1 MSIESE
7 TIVAYIQVTIRSEK
21 KFKEEKLR
29 RLNEEMDK
37 NSSLKDMKRAFVVV
51 GPDFGVCE
59 MFNLKG
65 APDPKTFLTMVGC
78 FNPEQLEPEASQDA
92 C

>member
-1 MSIESE
+1 MGQGLSIESE

-37 NSSLKDMKRAFVVV
+37 NTSLKDMKRAFVVV
-51 GPDFGVCE
+51 GPDFG
-59 MFNLKG
+59 G

-92 C
+92 